1 MALNYF
7 AGWSVQELEVEL
19 RRAQSDLAAGSSL
32 TSGGTGEVNSQSQV
46 DKSPDERV
54 AMLLRALSKLDP
66 ERYPPG
72 SSVAT
77 RATKIVF
84 SQSQSY

>member
-7 AGWSVQELEVEL
+7 AGWSVQELETEL
-19 RRAQSDLAAGSSL
+19 RRAQADLAAGSSL
-32 TSGGTGEVNSQSQV
+32 IHSGTGEVNAQSKIE
-46 DKSPDERV
+46 KSPDERV
-54 AMLLRALSKLDP
+54 ALLLRALSRLDP

-72 SSVAT
+72 ESIPT
-77 RATKIVF
+77 RAAKIVF